1 MSDIYFDITSG
12 AGEREIV
19 AAQLP
24 GSENWISYQ
33 LFIRVARPVTIGV
46 GRLGEFRFAAGDY
59 IYSGSAR
66 RGLRARVNRH
76 LRSEKKLRW
85 HIDYL
90 LAAAEVEITR
100 VRISTLNE
108 CQLVADSG
116 GAVVVS
122 GFGSSDC
129 RQGCGSH
136 LRLIIPLPFIF

>member
-1 MSDIYFDITSG
+1 MQKNPEPQT
-12 AGEREIV
+12 
-19 AAQLP
+19 
-24 GSENWISYQ
+24 YQ
-33 LFIRVARPVTIGV
+33 LIIQVKKNVIIDV
-46 GRLGEFRFAAGDY
+46 GKLGRFHFPTGFY
-59 IYSGSAR
+59 IYTGSAK
-66 RGLRARVNRH
+66 RGMQNRLARH
-76 LRSEKKLRW
+76 LSKKKKLRW

-136 LRLIIPLPFIF
+136 LRLVIPLPFIF